1 MKNLVLFAAL
11 FTIILPVYRQEKSS
25 KAESHQKRTKDVK
38 SQETAS
44 PIAPPSTEINAINQ
58 QASDTQKDGTKNHPE
73 SYFRRLFS
81 PENIPNIGLFLA
93 GMIGIIVAICT
104 LKSIDRSTKASEKSV
119 ALQEVLNQQW
129 LEFENWEVVNG
140 GTLDEADRFIL
151 ILSFDVAN
159 TTKMP
164 LTLETVEVN
173 FDGKKIDFSNRNTLA
188 PGRKYPVRADTLL
201 GEGSSRVLSN
211 WKMHLECHWIGWI
224 HRCLWKEKMP
234 SL

>member
-1 MKNLVLFAAL
+1 
-11 FTIILPVYRQEKSS
+11 
-25 KAESHQKRTKDVK
+25 
-38 SQETAS
+38 
-44 PIAPPSTEINAINQ
+44 
-58 QASDTQKDGTKNHPE
+58 
-73 SYFRRLFS
+73 
-81 PENIPNIGLFLA
+81 
-93 GMIGIIVAICT
+93 MIGIIVAICT

-173 FDGKKIDFSNRNTLA
+173 FDGKKIDFSNRNTLRA
-188 PGRKYPVRADTLL
+188 REKISCPRRYPVGGRKF
-201 GEGSSRVLSN
+201 RVLSN